1 MPIAPNPLDATLT
14 RVSYLQIAPTLI
26 EAAWQLVAARRFEE
40 ASQQARQ
47 ALEREPDN
55 ASALACAGMA
65 EWELGHP
72 VTDCIALLQRAVELA
87 PAVGAHRHNLGTL
100 LASMGDM
107 AGAYASF
114 GAALRIRSDDTMA
127 FYAMTQNH
135 RFTEPEPVIDE
146 MLALYGSGM
155 LRRTALEFL
164 CFGLAKVYADMGNRA
179 RAMHFCIEANWLA
192 DRPYDRARE
201 RRRVQALI
209 DIAGSAALPVVAQ
222 PVDGP
227 APVFIVGMP
236 RSGTTLA
243 EAILAR
249 HPAVLA
255 LGETPLMGQVE
266 QELRQAARGS
276 LANLNAAMLAPRA
289 DQAMHAMA
297 GRSTAATRV
306 VVDKTPDNAFRIG
319 LIAALFP
326 NARIVYMRRHPLDC
340 GLSNLFTRFTAGQGF
355 AFRQADL
362 GERIRQTAEVM
373 AAWKAATPLPILD
386 LSYESLVADP
396 EGQSRRLL
404 DFVGLDWHDACL
416 TPEQDRR
423 QIHTASQWQVRQKI
437 NTASVGRFV
446 GYREW
451 LSAMIEAM
459 GGESWVDLETQDQL
473 RAG

>member
-1 MPIAPNPLDATLT
+1 M
-14 RVSYLQIAPTLI
+14 QIAPTLV
-26 EAAWQLVAARRFEE
+26 EVAWQLLGARRFEE
-40 ASQQARQ
+40 SARQ
-47 ALEREPDN
+47 ARRALASNPDN

-65 EWELGHP
+65 EWELGHS
-72 VTDCIALLQRAVELA
+72 VAHCIALLQRAVDLA
-87 PAVGAHRHNLGTL
+87 PEVGPHRHNLGTL
-100 LASMGDM
+100 QASMGDM

-114 GAALRIRSDDTMA
+114 AAALRIRGDDTLA
-127 FYAMTQNH
+127 FYAMAQNH
-135 RFTEPEPVIDE
+135 RFTEPEPVIDD

-155 LRRTALEFL
+155 LSRTALEFL

-192 DRPYDRARE
+192 DRPYDRMRE
-201 RRRVQALI
+201 RRRVQALL
-209 DIAGSAALPVVAQ
+209 DIARAHRLPLTTQ

-255 LGETPLMGQVE
+255 LGESPLMGQVE
-266 QELRQAARGS
+266 HELTGGDSSRLTSLDAGQLSAR
-276 LANLNAAMLAPRA
+276 AQ
-289 DQAMHAMA
+289 QAMRTMA
-297 GRSTAATRV
+297 SGATGATRV

-326 NARIVYMRRHPLDC
+326 NARIIHMRRHPLDC

-355 AFRQADL
+355 AFRQVDL
-362 GERIRQTAEVM
+362 GERIRQTADVM
-373 AAWKAATPLPILD
+373 AAWKASVPLPMLD

-396 EGQSRRLL
+396 EAQSRRLI
-404 DFVGLDWHDACL
+404 DFVGLDWNDACL
-416 TPEQDRR
+416 TPELDQR

-459 GGESWVDLETQDQL
+459 GGEAWVESETQDQL